1 MALGKLRQ
9 QQELV
14 ETLEVDIAT
23 KRTAWKRKIETHKV
37 RIHAE
42 FEQQKKFLAEEE
54 QRQLQ
59 KLEKDEREQLR
70 LLGEAEVELAQNRED
85 LQELI
90 AELEQRS
97 RSSGLEL
104 LQVRWERLAL

>member
-1 MALGKLRQ
+1 M
-9 QQELV
+9 
-14 ETLEVDIAT
+14 TP
-23 KRTAWKRKIETHKV
+23 KRKVETHKLK
-37 RIHAE
+37 IHAE

-97 RSSGLEL
+97 RSSELEL
-104 LQVRWERLAL
+104 LQVRWERLPL

>member
-1 MALGKLRQ
+1 M
-9 QQELV
+9 
-14 ETLEVDIAT
+14 
-23 KRTAWKRKIETHKV
+23 

-97 RSSGLEL
+97 RSSELEL
-104 LQVRWERLAL
+104 LQVRWERLPL